1 MLPLVALVGRPN
13 VGKSTIF
20 NALTRTRDALV
31 HDQPGVTRDRNY
43 GVCRLDEDNHF
54 LVVDTGGIAEE
65 EEGLA
70 GATTRQAR
78 AAAAEADLILFVV
91 DAREGTSAMDDE
103 ILAWL
108 RKLSRPT
115 LLLINKI
122 DGTDEDTVRSEFA
135 RYGFGEM
142 LTVSA
147 AHRQGLDDLLDE
159 VIQRLPEEGSGEELD
174 NDPNRIRIAFVGR
187 PNVGK
192 STLVNRI
199 LGEER
204 MIASDVPGTTR
215 DSIAVD
221 LERDGREYRLID
233 TAGLRRRSRV
243 DEVVEKFSV
252 VKTMQSIEQCQVA
265 VLMLDATEGVTD
277 QDATVLGAVL
287 DAGRALVIAINK
299 WDGLTEYQR
308 EQAETMLSLKLG
320 FVPWAES
327 VRISAKHGSGLRELF
342 CGASRA
348 RIGEQDLH
356 HQRSEQGAGSGLR
369 DQPAADHPRPCL
381 QAALRAPGRFQ
392 PADLHR
398 ARHAPEG
405 AAGIVQALPG
415 ELLPQALQADRHASE
430 LHLPRGYQ
438 LRGQEECPHRAAGQG
453 QAALDEARQ
462 GQVMQEKATAG
473 PPFSFVIVPASGR
486 PALPHVYRSRSWRTA
501 ATSAAMR
508 QRAWHASAAPRC

>member
-43 GVCRLDEDNHF
+43 GVCRLDEENHF
-54 LVVDTGGIAEE
+54 LVVDTGGIAED

-70 GATTRQAR
+70 GATARQAR

-91 DAREGTSAMDDE
+91 DARDGTSALDDE

-122 DGTDEDTVRSEFA
+122 DGTHEDTVRSEFA
-135 RYGFGEM
+135 RYGFSEM

-147 AHRQGLDDLLDE
+147 AHRQGLDDLLEE
-159 VIQRLPEEGSGEELD
+159 VVQRLPEEGSAEELD
-174 NDPNRIRIAFVGR
+174 NDPNRMRIAFVGR

-204 MIASDVPGTTR
+204 MIASEVPGTTR

-233 TAGLRRRSRV
+233 TAGLRRKGRV
-243 DEVVEKFSV
+243 EEVVEKFSV
-252 VKTMQSIEQCQVA
+252 IKTLQAIEQCQVA
-265 VLMLDATEGVTD
+265 VLMLDAGEGVTD
-277 QDATVLGAVL
+277 QDASVLGAVL
-287 DAGRALVIAINK
+287 DAGRALVVAINK
-299 WDGLTEYQR
+299 WDGLTDYQR
-308 EQAETMLSLKLG
+308 EQAETLVARKLG
-320 FVPWAES
+320 FVPWAET

-342 CGASRA
+342 RA
-348 RIGEQDLH
+348 I
-356 HQRSEQGAGSGLR
+356 HQA
-369 DQPAADHPRPCL
+369 
-381 QAALRAPGRFQ
+381 
-392 PADLHR
+392 
-398 ARHAPEG
+398 
-405 AAGIVQALPG
+405 
-415 ELLPQALQADRHASE
+415 
-430 LHLPRGYQ
+430 
-438 LRGQEECPHRAAGQG
+438 
-453 QAALDEARQ
+453 
-462 GQVMQEKATAG
+462 
-473 PPFSFVIVPASGR
+473 
-486 PALPHVYRSRSWRTA
+486 
-501 ATSAAMR
+501 
-508 QRAWHASAAPRC
+508 HASATHEFSTSEVNKALEIAYETNPPPAIRGHVSKLRYVHPGGSNPPTFIVHGTRLKELPESYKRYLENFFRKRFKLIGTPVQFIFREGNNPYEGKKNVLTERQIAKKKRLIRHVKGR

>member
-54 LVVDTGGIAEE
+54 LVVDTGGIAGED
-65 EEGLA
+65 EGLA

-91 DAREGTSAMDDE
+91 DAREGTSALDDE

-122 DGTDEDTVRSEFA
+122 DGTDEDSVRSEFA

-192 STLVNRI
+192 STLTNALVGAKVSIVSNR
-199 LGEER
+199 
-204 MIASDVPGTTR
+204 PQTTR
-215 DSIAVD
+215 HRLLGIAT
-221 LERDGREYRLID
+221 Y
-233 TAGLRRRSRV
+233 
-243 DEVVEKFSV
+243 
-252 VKTMQSIEQCQVA
+252 
-265 VLMLDATEGVTD
+265 
-277 QDATVLGAVL
+277 
-287 DAGRALVIAINK
+287 
-299 WDGLTEYQR
+299 
-308 EQAETMLSLKLG
+308 
-320 FVPWAES
+320 
-327 VRISAKHGSGLRELF
+327 
-342 CGASRA
+342 
-348 RIGEQDLH
+348 
-356 HQRSEQGAGSGLR
+356 
-369 DQPAADHPRPCL
+369 
-381 QAALRAPGRFQ
+381 
-392 PADLHR
+392 
-398 ARHAPEG
+398 PEG
-405 AAGIVQALPG
+405 
-415 ELLPQALQADRHASE
+415 
-430 LHLPRGYQ
+430 Q
-438 LRGQEECPHRAAGQG
+438 LV
-453 QAALDEARQ
+453 LVD
-462 GQVMQEKATAG
+462 T
-473 PPFSFVIVPASGR
+473 PACTRCRSGR
-486 PALPHVYRSRSWRTA
+486 
-501 ATSAAMR
+501 
-508 QRAWHASAAPRC
+508 